1 MRKLIAVG
9 TVAAAAAGAIYVYVA
24 KPGIRFDASI
34 AAPRETGSIAPT
46 VAPKAL
52 AKSDLENAP
61 AVTVARAARV
71 PLKETVLVTGTL
83 VPRLEVLV
91 APEVEG
97 LRVVELLVEE
107 GDRVTKGQVLARLE
121 RETLAAQL
129 AQSEAALAKAGA
141 SIAQAKSN
149 IVAAEAR
156 RVEATNAFDRAKPLG
171 KSGTISESTLDQR
184 EAAARTAAAQLK
196 VAEDGLRLAEAER
209 LQVEAQKRDIAWKLS
224 KTDVRAPVD
233 GIVSRRSTRLGGL
246 ASGASVAQPMFHMIL
261 EGRIELEADVPETDL
276 VRLKPGLT
284 AVILPASHKELAG
297 GVRMVSPEVDKAT
310 RLGKLR
316 ISLPDDPSLRI
327 GSFARGN
334 VVVRS
339 GAGIAVPAS
348 ALLFGADGAYVQVV
362 AANRVESRKITVG
375 MQAGDYVEIAAG
387 LAEGEVVV
395 ARSGTFLRAGDL
407 VRPIETANGNGNGNS
422 GKTN

>member
-1 MRKLIAVG
+1 MRKLVAGAAVA
-9 TVAAAAAGAIYVYVA
+9 TVAAGAFYAYVL
-24 KPGIRFDASI
+24 KPGVPVDASI

-46 VAPKAL
+46 PASKGTPA
-52 AKSDLENAP
+52 SDSDNAP
-61 AVTVARAARV
+61 AVTVARAVRV
-71 PLKETVLVTGTL
+71 PLKETVFVTGTL

-141 SIAQAKSN
+141 SIAQARSN
-149 IVAAEAR
+149 IVAADAR
-156 RVEATNAFDRAKPLG
+156 RVEATNAFDRARPLG
-171 KSGTISESTLDQR
+171 KSGTISASTLDQR
-184 EAAARTAAAQLK
+184 EAAARTAAAQLQ

-209 LQVEAQKRDIAWKLS
+209 MQVEAQKRDIAWKLS
-224 KTDVRAPVD
+224 KTEVRAPVD
-233 GIVSRRSTRLGGL
+233 GIVSRRSARLGGL
-246 ASGASVAQPMFHMIL
+246 ATGASVAQPMFHMIL

-276 VRLKPGLT
+276 VRLQPGLT
-284 AVILPASHKELAG
+284 AVITPASHKELAG
-297 GVRMVSPEVDKAT
+297 SVRMVSPEVDKST

-327 GSFARGN
+327 GSFGRGN

-339 GAGIAVPAS
+339 AVGIAVPAS
-348 ALLFGADGAYVQVV
+348 ALLFGTDGAYVQVV
-362 AANRVESRKITVG
+362 AANRVESRKVTVG
-375 MQAGDYVEIAAG
+375 MQSGDYVEIAFG

-407 VRPIETANGNGNGNS
+407 VRPIEKANGNGG